1 MTEGLPTARKT
12 RKGVII
18 AFVLSAVAIVLFAL
32 APVLSAFLASGIAD
46 AHGCA
51 LDEGGVHP
59 CIIGGNDYGET
70 LSFMFVLAWFGL
82 ITIPLGALGLVVWCI
97 VLAIIVVTNIRS
109 KKT

>member
-1 MTEGLPTARKT
+1 MTEGLPTARKKG
-12 RKGVII
+12 KGVIV
-18 AFVLSAVAIVLFAL
+18 AFVLSAVVIVLLAL

-59 CIIGGNDYGET
+59 CIIGGSDYGET
-70 LSFMFVLAWFGL
+70 LSFMFVLGWFGL
-82 ITIPLGALGLVVWCI
+82 ITIPLCALGLVVWCI
-97 VLAIIVVTNIRS
+97 TLAIVVVMNIRN